1 MAALV
6 RELNFATMSRSEI
19 SSSLYNTIEWK
30 RIQSAGVFLSADN
43 EKLLEKAQKNLEVCL
58 DSADETNSLVN
69 LYLQIAENC
78 TFDLAVQIYIFTRIE
93 EIFGL
98 GTAGNSGSNVSSGA
112 SSPVSPGRSGAGVRS
127 PTGGSVLAEQPLNPY
142 GARHVIHFTR
152 NDGSVADSS
161 FLRAMT
167 NPNQFLQSSA
177 ALSLAYIFSSLYRVP
192 GTSTS
197 RMSNGILGPVH
208 GLETLL
214 NWTHGKLKAAVA
226 QPNTLPGVLPSTV
239 MLANG
244 LPTRLFLL
252 KWEFL
257 PLVHTLLTKLGVTGN
272 PQFLYELS
280 LCMWTFSLVGNIT
293 HLAGVEANI
302 AAETTRMFHTL
313 NVAKTEVD
321 MLSAAPSRKV
331 VRMIVATLHNLA
343 RTEDDDILVD
353 IFGTNCLRHLEV
365 MIANK
370 HHKNSGDV
378 EFENDVKGLLE
389 MLQTNYKELSTFD
402 RYTTELQSGDL
413 QWGILH
419 TEKFWKENNRFME
432 LNDWKLL
439 KLLISY
445 LSHTDS
451 RIVSIALYDLG
462 EFTRFFPNGR
472 LIAKSLGGKDLA
484 LSLIQS
490 EHEDVQRQALQCVSK
505 IMVQSWNMLSSKA

>member
-19 SSSLYNTIEWK
+19 SFSLYNTIEWK

-58 DSADETNSLVN
+58 DSADETCTLVS

-78 TFDLAVQIYIFTRIE
+78 TFDLAIQIYIFTRIE

-98 GTAGNSGSNVSSGA
+98 GTAGNSGSNVRSGA
-112 SSPVSPGRSGAGVRS
+112 SNPSSPVRSEPRSPGGAIM
-127 PTGGSVLAEQPLNPY
+127 AEHQLNPY
-142 GARHVIHFTR
+142 GARHVVHFTR
-152 NDGSVADSS
+152 SDGTVADSS

-177 ALSLAYIFSSLYRVP
+177 ALSLAYIYGSVNRVPGLSLYRTVN
-192 GTSTS
+192 TAT
-197 RMSNGILGPVH
+197 GPVH

-214 NWTHGKLKAAVA
+214 NWTHAKLKAAVA
-226 QPNTLPGVLPSTV
+226 TPSTLPSVLPTTV
-239 MLANG
+239 MLATD
-244 LPTRLFLL
+244 LSTRLFLL
-252 KWEFL
+252 KWGFL
-257 PLVHTLLTKLGVTGN
+257 PIVASLLTKLGVTGN

-280 LCMWTFSLVGNIT
+280 FCTWTFSLVTNVT
-293 HLAGVEANI
+293 HLIGEQVNV
-302 AAETTRMFHTL
+302 AADTTHVFHTL
-313 NVAKTEVD
+313 NVVQTLVE

-331 VRMIVATLHNLA
+331 VRMLIATLHNLA

-353 IFGTNCLRHLEV
+353 IFGTSCLRHLET
-365 MIANK
+365 MITNK
-370 HHKNSGDV
+370 QHKTAGDFD
-378 EFENDVKGLLE
+378 FESDVKGLLE

-432 LNDWKLL
+432 ANDWSLL

-445 LSHTDS
+445 LNHADTKT
-451 RIVSIALYDLG
+451 VSIALYDLG
-462 EFTRFFPNGR
+462 EFTRFYPNGR

-484 LSLIQS
+484 LALIQS
-490 EHEDVQRQALQCVSK
+490 DDEVVQRQALQCVSK

>member
-19 SSSLYNTIEWK
+19 SSSLYNIIEWK
-30 RIQSAGVFLSADN
+30 RIRSAGVFLSADN
-43 EKLLEKAQKNLEVCL
+43 EKRLEKAQKNLEVCL
-58 DSADETNSLVN
+58 DSADETNALVN

-78 TFDLAVQIYIFTRIE
+78 TFDLAVQLYIFTRIE

-98 GTAGNSGSNVSSGA
+98 GTAGNRGSNVSSGA
-112 SSPVSPGRSGAGVRS
+112 SGPVSPGNDGIRS
-127 PTGGSVLAEQPLNPY
+127 PGGSIHAEQQLNPY

-177 ALSLAYIFSSLYRVP
+177 ALSLAYIYGSLHRVP
-192 GTSTS
+192 GMSTS
-197 RMSNGILGPVH
+197 RTTNGVVGPVH

-214 NWTHGKLKAAVA
+214 NWTQGKLRAAVA
-226 QPNTLPGVLPSTV
+226 QPSTLPCILPTTV
-239 MLANG
+239 MLATD
-244 LPTRLFLL
+244 LSTRLFLL
-252 KWEFL
+252 RWDFL
-257 PLVHTLLTKLGVTGN
+257 PIVHSLLTKLGVTGN

-280 LCMWTFSLVGNIT
+280 FCMWAFSLVGNVT
-293 HLAGVEANI
+293 HLTGAQSNL
-302 AAETTRMFHTL
+302 AADTTRAFHTL
-313 NVAKTEVD
+313 NVVKTEVD

-331 VRMIVATLHNLA
+331 VRMIIATLHNLA
-343 RTEDDDILVD
+343 RSENDDILVD
-353 IFGTNCLRHLEV
+353 IFATNCLRHLET

-370 HHKNSGDV
+370 QHKTAGDV
-378 EFENDVKGLLE
+378 EFENDVKGLLD
-389 MLQTNYKELSTFD
+389 MLQANYKELSTFD

-445 LSHTDS
+445 LNHEDP
-451 RIVSIALYDLG
+451 RIVSIALYDIG

-490 EHEDVQRQALQCVSK
+490 DNEDVQRQALQCVSK
-505 IMVQSWNMLSSKA
+505 IMVQSWNMMSSKA